1 MSEEKVDLDQIEEN
15 SLDTEAYLQKEIED
29 ENNHAIN
36 YRNCS
41 WQRTAGLLFSEY
53 ICLAIMSFPWSYS
66 VLGLGLGLIVTVIV
80 SLLCLY
86 TGLIIADYCAAYPHL
101 TDVCDIG
108 RHLIGPKWV
117 WYATAV
123 AFLLNNTLI
132 QALHVLVGAKYFN
145 TISDNHT
152 ICSIV
157 FGVVSAIICFLISLP
172 RTFSHMSSVGYF
184 SAITMFIAV
193 VLAMAFVGVQ
203 SHPYGFKEGTPV
215 HWRA

>member
-1 MSEEKVDLDQIEEN
+1 MDQIEEN

-157 FGVVSAIICFLISLP
+157 LVSYQQSFAFLFRFPELLVICPQSGIFLPSLC
-172 RTFSHMSSVGYF
+172 
-184 SAITMFIAV
+184 
-193 VLAMAFVGVQ
+193 L
-203 SHPYGFKEGTPV
+203 
-215 HWRA
+215 